1 VLTVYVTTVRHKT
14 SYCTTTPYHS
24 HELYMYN
31 VLLYNFLG
39 ERYYIT
45 FALRHEPS
53 VCRLSVVCNVVA
65 LYTEV

>member
-1 VLTVYVTTVRHKT
+1 
-14 SYCTTTPYHS
+14 
-24 HELYMYN
+24 MYN